1 MNVPNNSGMVLS
13 TPAMD
18 PFQWQQYPQSG
29 ASSSVSG
36 TSELFSSTYAMLS
49 DTASA
54 PYPDQWHENKSDCES
69 TFYFDAV
76 PGPYG
81 HPSNNMYY
89 PVHDPRFQSTFTD
102 AYPRAAPQQ
111 YDNHVQVPVSESI
124 QITANYPTHFPPH
137 QHTQKL
143 DYPQSAALALTPS
156 IAQPPTQT
164 ALSTAPLPRPSTV
177 SPCEQTALSSPT
189 LTSNSGSAASETPP
203 ISGEIISTELE
214 GPDNERVMC
223 MACRGVYPSRR
234 SLTGHIGRNEK
245 CREIIGRNYLDQVA
259 MGGNPIAPG
268 TENAIKAGALTNGQ
282 DGLSPICPHCDRF
295 ISHYKGNIR
304 RHINQCGK
312 NESPQK
318 RPRPDKDKRR
328 DGKKRRQEETLLPH
342 VLHEGFDPA
351 SPVMSPPMGS
361 YHSVHE
367 QEFTDNLIYMNGHSL
382 EQQIQL
388 PSDPSPPGAPRK
400 EADPPEDAYIC
411 DSCEF
416 VTIYKGNMKRHLNT
430 CHPAPDCKDLK
441 EWDRKLES
449 MRASVLGMSRAE
461 MIERLNAHRMNST
474 RGRKPRGKK
483 SEESAQA
490 MVHSDFPQMHY
501 NYDMMGH
508 FPHL

>member
-1 MNVPNNSGMVLS
+1 
-13 TPAMD
+13 MD
-18 PFQWQQYPQSG
+18 PFQWQQYPQPGS
-29 ASSSVSG
+29 SSSVSG
-36 TSELFSSTYAMLS
+36 TSELFSSTFAMLS
-49 DTASA
+49 DTAA
-54 PYPDQWHENKSDCES
+54 ATYPEQWHENKSECDS

-76 PGPYG
+76 PGPYAQQQ
-81 HPSNNMYY
+81 PNNMYY
-89 PVHDPRFQSTFTD
+89 PVHEQRFQPSFPD
-102 AYPRAAPQQ
+102 AYHRVAAP
-111 YDNHVQVPVSESI
+111 HFEHQVPLSEPI
-124 QITANYPTHFPPH
+124 QITANYPPMHFTHHQSQQKIDFPSATLSMGAGQQPAP
-137 QHTQKL
+137 
-143 DYPQSAALALTPS
+143 PQTILP
-156 IAQPPTQT
+156 
-164 ALSTAPLPRPSTV
+164 TAPLPRPSTV
-177 SPCEQTALSSPT
+177 SPCEQTSLSSPT

-203 ISGEIISTELE
+203 IAGETISTDLE

-259 MGGNPIAPG
+259 MGANPIAPG
-268 TENAIKAGALTNGQ
+268 TENAIKAGALTNGH

-318 RPRPDKDKRR
+318 RPRADKDRRRDAKRR
-328 DGKKRRQEETLLPH
+328 RHDESMLPH

-351 SPVMSPPMGS
+351 TGTQNSGLLGSPVMSPSLGS
-361 YHSVHE
+361 YLHE
-367 QEFTDNLIYMNGHSL
+367 QDLQQDGMAYMNGHSM

-388 PSDPSPPGAPRK
+388 PSDPSPPGGPRK

-449 MRASVLGMSRAE
+449 MRASVMGMSRVE
-461 MIERLNAHRMNST
+461 MIDRLNAHRMNST

-483 SEESAQA
+483 HDDSAQTL
-490 MVHSDFPQMHY
+490 VQTDFTPMHY
-501 NYDMMGH
+501 GYDMMNS
-508 FPHL
+508 FPQL